1 MFEINKFGEK
11 FANFNNKSTNKFS
24 TISGIKKI
32 EFVSGPMLVSVEKEL
47 QSFPTLPLLHYHR
60 FGGWGVG
67 GGDLIF
73 PPVIFYSESHKTME
87 LEDDI

>member
-24 TISGIKKI
+24 TISGIKQI

-47 QSFPTLPLLHYHR
+47 QSFEALLPFICLITIGLVD
-60 FGGWGVG
+60 GG
-67 GGDLIF
+67 
-73 PPVIFYSESHKTME
+73 
-87 LEDDI
+87 